1 MGVMMDV
8 PKRGWKAPARRAHGS
23 PIEGRTRPQPR
34 RTTTMTDVK
43 TTTPYAAL
51 LLRVTMGVMFLA
63 HGALLKL
70 GTFGLAGTMG
80 YFSSI
85 GYPPVFG
92 AIVTFAEI
100 GAGIALI
107 LGVGVRTVSLLS
119 VPILIGATI
128 QHLPAGWLFT
138 AQGGGWEFPAF
149 WTVALLVQ
157 AGLGAGAHALD
168 VNRLLG
174 RGAAVANA

>member
-1 MGVMMDV
+1 
-8 PKRGWKAPARRAHGS
+8 
-23 PIEGRTRPQPR
+23 
-34 RTTTMTDVK
+34 MTDVK

-51 LLRVTMGVMFLA
+51 LLRLSMGVMFLA
-63 HGALLKL
+63 HGGLLKL

-80 YFSSI
+80 YFGSI

-92 AIVTFAEI
+92 AIVAFAEV
-100 GAGIALI
+100 GAGLALI
-107 LGVGVRTVSLLS
+107 LGVGVRVVSLLAL
-119 VPILIGATI
+119 PIMIGATL
-128 QHLPAGWLFT
+128 QHLPVGWVFS

-168 VNRLLG
+168 VKRLLG
-174 RGAAVANA
+174 RGTAVANA